1 MSGNATAGAV
11 EQLRALREGCAF
23 ADLSASARIIARGP
37 DLLDLLNRLS
47 TKEVKSLG
55 PGEGKLTTLTS
66 NKGRIVALLA
76 VYHLGD
82 DGVLMLSAPGS
93 APRVIAHLNKY
104 TFAERTGLEDA
115 GDAWHGW
122 GVLGPKAPEALE
134 AAGLPVPEGMGVARG
149 TIGGPDG
156 TDDHQVLVLGPTP
169 VAPTVYT
176 VQSANADSRAK
187 SAGADSDSSSG
198 RSAHA
203 DSHPVAVALRHGV
216 ESCGGLDV
224 RAETLAAWSILD
236 GIPGAEE
243 LNEDHNPL
251 EAGLWDSVDFD
262 KGCYVGQEVVAR
274 LRTYDKVT
282 RGLYGIVAAA
292 DPAIAPGAPL
302 FDGDR
307 KVGTITRVAPKPGD
321 ESRVVA
327 MAYVKRAALAEGKA
341 LSVAAP
347 EGSVTASPREL
358 PISSD

>member
-1 MSGNATAGAV
+1 MSGNATADSV
-11 EQLRALREGCAF
+11 EQLRALRESCAF

-47 TKEVKSLG
+47 TKEVKSLV

-66 NKGRIVALLA
+66 NKGRIVGLLA

-82 DGVLMLSAPGS
+82 DGVLMLSTPGS
-93 APRVIAHLNKY
+93 APRIIEHLTKY

-122 GVLGPKAPEALE
+122 GVLGPKAPEALQ
-134 AAGLPVPEGMGVARG
+134 AAGLTVPEGMGVTRG
-149 TIGGPDG
+149 TIGGED
-156 TDDHQVLVLGPTP
+156 VLVLGPTP

-176 VQSANADSRAK
+176 VQSANADSAEAE
-187 SAGADSDSSSG
+187 SAGT
-198 RSAHA
+198 
-203 DSHPVAVALRHGV
+203 DSHPVATALRRAV
-216 ESCGGLDV
+216 ESCGGV
-224 RAETLAAWSILD
+224 EAGPEALAAWSILD

-282 RGLYGIVAAA
+282 RGLYGIVADA

-307 KVGTITRVAPKPGD
+307 KVGNITRVAPKPGAD
-321 ESRVVA
+321 GQVVA
-327 MAYVKRAALAEGKA
+327 MAYVKRAALAEGKT
-341 LSVAAP
+341 LSVASP
-347 EGSVTASPREL
+347 DGSVTAAPEEL